1 MRIGL
6 DVGGTHTDAVLVG
19 KEGIVSSAKV
29 ITDHDDLLKSVLSAF
44 REILHNIDPKRIE
57 AITLS
62 TTLSTN
68 ALLEEKADRV
78 GVIVSSG
85 PGVDPAHHRI
95 GDAYFV
101 VDGSIDHRG
110 EERKILDR
118 RQLEESVASCR
129 NQGIRAFAVA
139 TKFSTRN
146 PMHELLME
154 SSIDRDADVIT
165 AGNRLSGGL
174 NFPRRINTAYF
185 NSAVW
190 RIFNEFAYAVAEGIC
205 ELGLSAPIYVLKADG
220 GTMSF
225 AASRNIPVQSILSGP
240 AASIMGIA
248 ALCGIDRDAVVL
260 DIGGTSTDIAI
271 FAAGLPLIEPE
282 GISLHGRPTL
292 VRSLK
297 TESIA
302 IGGDSILR
310 ISNGKVTVGPERY
323 GPCMAAGGKHP
334 ALLDALNVAGETAF
348 GDIDASHRGISELAL
363 KAGSSSG
370 AIAREAIDTAVQA
383 ITAAVRSMTE
393 EINERPVYTVHELLH
408 AEKIVPSRLFIIGGP
423 AGAFSR
429 SLSQAFGL
437 ETTVPKLHGVA
448 NAIGAAL
455 TRSTM
460 DIELFADTEREVLLV
475 PRLSVQKS
483 IGTNYSL
490 ENARL
495 DAEQYLL
502 ASVETA
508 DAAEVQVIEAST
520 FNMMHGSRMAGRNIR
535 VRSQIKPGLIQ
546 SYLNGVRSAC

>member
-19 KEGIVSSAKV
+19 KEGIVSSTKV
-29 ITDHDDLLKSVLSAF
+29 VTDHDDLLTSVLSAF
-44 REILHNIDPKRIE
+44 REVLGSVDPKRIE

-62 TTLSTN
+62 TTLTTN
-68 ALLEEKADRV
+68 ALLEEKANRV

-85 PGVDPAHHRI
+85 PGIDPAHFSI

-110 EERKILDR
+110 EERKALDR
-118 RQLEESVASCR
+118 RQLEEAVENCR
-129 NQGIRAFAVA
+129 NQGIMAFAVA

-146 PMHELLME
+146 PIHELRME

-165 AGNRLSGGL
+165 AGHRLSGGL

-248 ALCGIDRDAVVL
+248 ALCEIDRDSVVL

-271 FAAGLPLIEPE
+271 FAAGLPLVEPE

-297 TESIA
+297 TSSIA

-310 ISNGKVTVGPERY
+310 SSSGKVTVRPDT
-323 GPCMAAGGKHP
+323 PDHAWQP
-334 ALLDALNVAGETAF
+334 AVSTW
-348 GDIDASHRGISELAL
+348 RC
-363 KAGSSSG
+363 
-370 AIAREAIDTAVQA
+370 
-383 ITAAVRSMTE
+383 SM
-393 EINERPVYTVHELLH
+393 H
-408 AEKIVPSRLFIIGGP
+408 
-423 AGAFSR
+423 
-429 SLSQAFGL
+429 
-437 ETTVPKLHGVA
+437 
-448 NAIGAAL
+448 
-455 TRSTM
+455 
-460 DIELFADTEREVLLV
+460 
-475 PRLSVQKS
+475 
-483 IGTNYSL
+483 
-490 ENARL
+490 
-495 DAEQYLL
+495 
-502 ASVETA
+502 
-508 DAAEVQVIEAST
+508 
-520 FNMMHGSRMAGRNIR
+520 
-535 VRSQIKPGLIQ
+535 
-546 SYLNGVRSAC
+546 